1 MNLLKSLFPIS
12 RGATSVKGLIIAILI
27 YFVVNFVGGLV
38 FSFLSV
44 FPLVGFV
51 FDFIAWVLHAYCLVG
66 VIVAVLILCEVIE

>member
-51 FDFIAWVLHAYCLVG
+51 FDFIAWVLNAYCLVG